1 MTGFGLAIGQR
12 PRPCNPRNADPLPPR
27 CDEILQLD
35 GNAKRAL
42 DIGRSRLLFG
52 IALFIVAFLVIAA
65 RLVTVTLL
73 MGGEEPA
80 IAGAPQQPAQTE
92 RAEILD
98 RNGVVLATNLRT
110 ASLYANPLQVIDPAE
125 AAARLSEALPGAFN
139 AIDVL
144 AKLTTDRSFV
154 WLKRNLTPR
163 EEYAINRLGLP
174 GLYFQREERRVYPQG
189 ALVAHVAGFT
199 DVDNRGLAGIEQS
212 FDSVLRD
219 GRRPVTL
226 SLDVRIQNILH
237 EELSRAIAD
246 FTAIGGAGIVLDVD
260 TGEILAMVSL
270 PDFDPNLP
278 GLAAEETRFN
288 RNTLGVYEMGSTF
301 KIFNTAMA
309 LDAGVVT
316 LADGFDA
323 RRPIRVGGYTISDFK
338 PKNRWLTVPEIFKY
352 SSNIGSAR
360 MALEVGAERQQAFLS
375 RLGMLQPI
383 RLELPELGQPMF
395 PGDWK
400 PINTM
405 TIAYG
410 HGVAVTP
417 LHLASGVATV
427 IDGGIQRPLTLLRR
441 GSAEAVPGRR
451 VVSEET
457 SAQMRQLLRLVV
469 QDGTG
474 KSAEAPGYL
483 VGGKTGTADKQQ
495 GKRYSSNSR
504 VASFV
509 GAFPMNA
516 PRFVLLAMVD
526 EPKPN
531 ATSYGYATGGWVAA
545 PVVGRIVRRMAPLLG
560 IAPMPE
566 AAPAAPP
573 DLLMTVSATE

>member
-1 MTGFGLAIGQR
+1 
-12 PRPCNPRNADPLPPR
+12 
-27 CDEILQLD
+27 
-35 GNAKRAL
+35 KRAIE
-42 DIGRSRLLFG
+42 IGRNRLLFVK
-52 IALFIVAFLVIAA
+52 ALFIVAFFVIAA

-73 MGGEEPA
+73 KEGEEPGV
-80 IAGAPQQPAQTE
+80 AGAPQQPAQTE

-98 RNGVVLATNLRT
+98 RNGVVLATNLAT
-110 ASLYANPLQVIDPAE
+110 ASLYANPQQVIDPAE
-125 AAARLSEALPGAFN
+125 AAARLAEALPGEFD

-189 ALVAHVAGFT
+189 ALAAHITGFT

-237 EELSRAIAD
+237 QELSRAIAD
-246 FTAIGGAGIVLDVD
+246 FTAIGGAGIVLDVA

-278 GLAAEETRFN
+278 GVAPEEARFN

-309 LDAGVVT
+309 LDAGVVS
-316 LADGFDA
+316 LSDGFDA
-323 RRPIRVGGYTISDFK
+323 RKPIRVGGHTISDFK

-360 MALEVGAERQQAFLS
+360 MALEAGTERQQAFLS
-375 RLGMLQPI
+375 RLGMLQPVK
-383 RLELPELGQPMF
+383 LELPELGQPMY
-395 PGDWK
+395 PADWK

-417 LHLASGVATV
+417 LHLVSGVAGIV
-427 IDGGIQRPLTLLRR
+427 DGGIQRPLTLLRR
-441 GSAEAVPGRR
+441 ASADAVPGRR
-451 VVSEET
+451 VVSEQT
-457 SAQMRQLLRLVV
+457 SGEMRQLLRLVV
-469 QDGTG
+469 REGTG
-474 KSAEAPGYL
+474 KSADAPGYL

-495 GKRYSSNSR
+495 GRHYSTNSR

-509 GAFPMNA
+509 GAFPINA
-516 PRFVLLAMVD
+516 PRYVVLAMVD

-531 ATSYGYATGGWVAA
+531 ASSHGYATGGWVAA
-545 PVVGRIVRRMAPLLG
+545 PVVGHLVRRMAPLLG
-560 IAPMPE
+560 IAPIPETAPE
-566 AAPAAPP
+566 AQP
-573 DLLMTVSATE
+573 DLLMT